1 MASKIE
7 VDGLA
12 GAGSAGVMTV
22 VGEGGSTTTS
32 LQQGLIKMW
41 AHTTQASTY
50 VLDDSFNVSSIADE
64 GTGRT
69 SFYIAN
75 DMANGNYSIGGTCS
89 QESFTIASVGAAAY
103 EGRSFAHDG
112 SAADSADFTT
122 SVAGDLA

>member
-1 MASKIE
+1 MASILK
-7 VDGLA
+7 VNTLTGA
-12 GAGSAGVMTV
+12 STAGSIAVT
-22 VGEGGSTTTS
+22 GEGNSTTTN
-32 LQQGLIKMW
+32 LQQGLTKMW

-89 QESFTIASVGAAAY
+89 QESFTIASLATGSF

>member
-1 MASKIE
+1 MASILK
-7 VDGLA
+7 VNTLTGA
-12 GAGSAGVMTV
+12 STAGSIAVT
-22 VGEGGSTTTS
+22 GEGNSTTTN
-32 LQQGLIKMW
+32 LQQGLTKMW

-122 SVAGDLA
+122 SEAGDLA

>member
-1 MASKIE
+1 MASILK
-7 VDGLA
+7 VNTLTGA
-12 GAGSAGVMTV
+12 STAGSIAVT
-22 VGEGGSTTTS
+22 GEGNSTTTN
-32 LQQGLIKMW
+32 LQQGLTKMW

-103 EGRSFAHDG
+103 EGRAFAHDG

>member
-1 MASKIE
+1 MASTIKIDNIIG
-7 VDGLA
+7 VTT
-12 GAGSAGVMTV
+12 AGSIAVT
-22 VGEGGSTTTS
+22 GEGNSTTTN
-32 LQQGLIKMW
+32 LQQGLTKMW

>member
-1 MASKIE
+1 MASTLKLNTLT
-7 VDGLA
+7 GA
-12 GAGSAGVMTV
+12 STAGSIAVT
-22 VGEGGSTTTS
+22 GEGNSTTTN
-32 LQQGLIKMW
+32 LQQGLTKMW

-75 DMANGNYSIGGTCS
+75 DMANGNYSIGGACT
-89 QESFTIASVGAAAY
+89 QECFTIASVGAAAY

-112 SAADSADFTT
+112 SATDSADFTT
-122 SVAGDLA
+122 SVTGDLA

>member
-1 MASKIE
+1 MASILK
-7 VDGLA
+7 VNTFTGA
-12 GAGSAGVMTV
+12 STAGSIAVT
-22 VGEGGSTTTS
+22 GEGNSTTTN
-32 LQQGLIKMW
+32 LQQGLTKMW

-89 QESFTIASVGAAAY
+89 QESFTIASLATGSF

-112 SAADSADFTT
+112 SAADSADFTS

>member
-1 MASKIE
+1 MASILK
-7 VDGLA
+7 VNTLTGA
-12 GAGSAGVMTV
+12 STAGSNAVT
-22 VGEGGSTTTS
+22 GEGNSTTTN
-32 LQQGLIKMW
+32 LQQGLTKMW

-122 SVAGDLA
+122 SVTGDLA

>member
-1 MASKIE
+1 MASKVE

>member
-1 MASKIE
+1 MASILK
-7 VDGLA
+7 VNTFTGA
-12 GAGSAGVMTV
+12 STAGSIAVT
-22 VGEGGSTTTS
+22 GEGNSTTTN
-32 LQQGLIKMW
+32 LQQGLTKMW

>member
-1 MASKIE
+1 MASTLKINTLTG
-7 VDGLA
+7 VST
-12 GAGSAGVMTV
+12 AGSIAVT
-22 VGEGGSTTTS
+22 GEGNSTTTN
-32 LQQGLIKMW
+32 LQQGLTKMW

>member
-1 MASKIE
+1 MASTLKLNTLT
-7 VDGLA
+7 GA
-12 GAGSAGVMTV
+12 STAGSIAVT
-22 VGEGGSTTTS
+22 GEGNSTTTN
-32 LQQGLIKMW
+32 LQQGLTKMW

-112 SAADSADFTT
+112 SAADSTDFTT
-122 SVAGDLA
+122 SVSGDLA